1 MVAPQDVYLTGR
13 EADDAAL
20 VAALRRGDEAAFVAL
35 VDRYHWAL
43 VRLAACFVPNHDV
56 AEEVAQET
64 WQAVLQ
70 GLAGFEGRS
79 SLRTWIF
86 RILSNR
92 ARSRGVREGRS
103 LPFSALAADGEE
115 TDEPAV
121 APERFRTSAPWP
133 GHWVSF
139 PSSWD
144 DVPEE
149 RLLSRETRDQL
160 QTAIGSLPATQ
171 RQVIVLRDVEGL
183 SAEDVCAMLALSES
197 NQRVLLHRARSRVRR
212 HLAEYLGRE

>member
-1 MVAPQDVYLTGR
+1 MVAPQDVHLTGP

-20 VAALRRGDEAAFVAL
+20 VAALGGGHEAAFVTL
-35 VDRYHWAL
+35 VDRHHAAL
-43 VRLAACFVPNHDV
+43 VRLAACFVPNRDV

-103 LPFSALAADGEE
+103 LPFSALADDEE

-121 APERFRTSAPWP
+121 APERFRSSAPWP

-197 NQRVLLHRARSRVRR
+197 NQRVLLHRARSRV
-212 HLAEYLGRE
+212 